1 MLQNKQRE
9 LNYKNVWE
17 GVLSDVELNISKAN
31 YNTWFKDTEIIKY
44 DEGVV
49 YLRIPNEFTKNWLRE
64 KYHKFI
70 LKSLREQIDEVRSVE
85 YIIQS
90 NRDINCDLEKTKI
103 NLHKENSLP
112 LDGLYINKQD
122 NLNPRYTFDNF
133 VVGPF
138 NELAYAASQ
147 AVIKNTGTT
156 YNPLF
161 IYGNTGIG
169 KTHLTQAVGNTIKKN
184 NESLKIFYVTSEKF
198 SVDYVT
204 SITQK
209 KPNEFKE
216 KYRKYDVLIMDDVQF
231 LANKEKTQEELF
243 HLFNTLY
250 EQNKQIIFSSDMHP
264 NYIPG
269 LADRLKS
276 RFGQGMIVDI
286 SQPDFESRVQI
297 LKTKLINNNVYISDD
312 VLEFVATKVEGNIRD
327 LEGILNTI
335 VCQSEMKGKDLSI
348 ADIKNLVKLTNKPK
362 KSFDIG
368 EIIKNVS
375 NFYNIDEKS
384 IYQKTRKKEIVRP
397 RQLIMYIL
405 REDFNVSYPSI
416 GEKLGGRDHTTVIHS
431 YEKVKKEVGENGL
444 LSQELEQIRSML

>member
-1 MLQNKQRE
+1 MLQDQQIE

-17 GVLSDVELNISKAN
+17 GVLNDVELNISKAN
-31 YNTWFKDTEIIKY
+31 YNTWFKDTQIIKY

-49 YLRIPNEFTKNWLRE
+49 YLGVPNEFTKNWLKE

-70 LKSLREQIDEVRSVE
+70 LKSLRNQIDEVRSIE
-85 YIIQS
+85 YIVQS
-90 NRDINCDLEKTKI
+90 KKDINCDLENTKI
-103 NLHKENSLP
+103 LTNKDNSLP
-112 LDGLYINKQD
+112 LDNLYINKQD

-147 AVIKNTGTT
+147 AVIKSMGTA

-169 KTHLTQAVGNTIKKN
+169 KTHLTQAVGNTLKRN

-297 LKTKLINNNVYISDD
+297 LKTKLINNNIYISDD
-312 VLEFVATKVEGNIRD
+312 VLEFVATKVEGNVRD

-335 VCQSEMKGKDLSI
+335 VCQSELKGRDLSI
-348 ADIKNLVKLTNKPK
+348 GDIKNLVKLTTKPK
-362 KSFDIG
+362 KSFDIE
-368 EIIKNVS
+368 EIIKAVS
-375 NFYNIDEKS
+375 SFYNIDYKS
-384 IYQKTRKKEIVRP
+384 IFQKTRKKEIVRP

-431 YEKVKKEVGENGL
+431 YEKVKKEVEENGL
-444 LSQELEQIRSML
+444 LSQELEQVRTMF